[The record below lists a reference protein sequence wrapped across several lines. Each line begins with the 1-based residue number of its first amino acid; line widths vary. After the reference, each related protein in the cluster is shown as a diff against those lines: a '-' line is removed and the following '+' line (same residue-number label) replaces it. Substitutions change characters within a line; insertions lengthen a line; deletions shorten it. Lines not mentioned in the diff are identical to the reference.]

1 MADHRFQVLKQLAQV
16 QITLEEAAGLLKTQP
31 KYVRR
36 MIQHHGDRLET
47 INQAIDR
54 LQSPANSKREQTEIK
69 KHLAT
74 TLNVTMRSVNRVLL
88 VANVVIPAPIS
99 VESRTKR
106 RKTAQKR
113 RKMQYAYAAKTLAG
127 CEPVTQAARK
137 AKVSARQMY
146 RLISKLRT
154 TIGVDYRDLKHA
166 TPEQR
171 RHVAQL
177 VAIEQGLE

>member
-1 MADHRFQVLKQLAQV
+1 MADHRFQVLKQLARA
-16 QITLEEAAGLLKTQP
+16 QITLEEAAGLLKTKP

-36 MIQHHGDRLET
+36 MIQRHGDRLET
-47 INQAIDR
+47 INQAIDQ
-54 LQSPANSKREQTEIK
+54 LQSRVNSKREQTEIK

-88 VANVVIPAPIS
+88 GANVVIPAPIS

-127 CEPVTQAARK
+127 CESVTQAARK
-137 AKVSARQMY
+137 AKVSTRQMY
-146 RLISKLRT
+146 RLISK
-154 TIGVDYRDLKHA
+154 VDTNLNPGYREYPAK
-166 TPEQR
+166 
-171 RHVAQL
+171 
-177 VAIEQGLE
+177 